1 MRVIPI
7 PSQFD
12 KIRTDIVIV
21 VKAPPLDVA
30 MAFFIL
36 QLSDACGAPNHDV
49 LSCRT
54 SRLPGGL
61 HACGA

>member
-21 VKAPPLDVA
+21 VKASPLDVA
-30 MAFFIL
+30 MAVFIL
-36 QLSDACGAPNHDV
+36 LLSDACDTPNRDV